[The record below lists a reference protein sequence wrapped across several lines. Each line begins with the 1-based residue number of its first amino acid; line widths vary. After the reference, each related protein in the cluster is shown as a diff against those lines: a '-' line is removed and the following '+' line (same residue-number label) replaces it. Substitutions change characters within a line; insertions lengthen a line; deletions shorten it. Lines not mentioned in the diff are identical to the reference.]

1 MDEILQAL
9 PDFFV
14 SRAVAHPS
22 DVAMAAKI
30 GQIIEVEGYRVVLQ
44 QWDFANRNFIER
56 MDAALGSGARV
67 VAILTPRQVSRS
79 GRTGKRPAR
88 YVRRRCHAPYSRS
101 RPH

>member
-1 MDEILQAL
+1 VDEILQAL

-14 SRAVAHPS
+14 SRAGAHPS

-30 GQIIEVEGYRVVLQ
+30 GHIEVEGCRVVLQ
-44 QWDFANRNFIER
+44 QLDFANRNFIER

-88 YVRRRCHAPYSRS
+88 YLRRKCHAPYSRS